1 MSPYLEGQS
10 EGESGVMMR
19 PHVADSDAHR
29 TSETAA
35 AAAAAATAVTKRWK
49 TLRFQSQDQREEMK
63 GKIPQKDRRK
73 REGCRQCGRHWT

>member
-35 AAAAAATAVTKRWK
+35 AAAAAAATR
-49 TLRFQSQDQREEMK
+49 RRE
-63 GKIPQKDRRK
+63 Q
-73 REGCRQCGRHWT
+73 